1 MEFKATL
8 DKFSKIISAIFL
20 MFALV
25 MLGAALSGRMVPDAN
40 GNLLLSIVA
49 ALLLLL
55 GVMLFLYSPR
65 AYLVE
70 GKDLLV
76 RRLIGNKRIVAA
88 DISRIRMPD
97 EKELKW
103 PIRTFGNGGLFGY
116 TGRYYTKHIGS
127 MIWYCSRR
135 DRLIVV
141 ERNFKLPVIISPDN
155 PAAFLQAYYKA

>member
-1 MEFKATL
+1 ML
-8 DKFSKIISAIFL
+8 L
-20 MFALV
+20 FALV
-25 MLGAALSGRMVPDAN
+25 MLGASLSGRMVPDDN
-40 GNLLLSIVA
+40 GNLFLSIVA

-55 GVMLFLYSPR
+55 GVMMFLYSPR

-70 GKDLLV
+70 GKDLVV
-76 RRLIGNKRIVAA
+76 RRLIGNKRIAA
-88 DISRIRMPD
+88 TDISRIRMPD

-127 MIWYCSRR
+127 MIWYCTRR

-141 ERNFKLPVIISPDN
+141 ERNFRLPVILSPDN
-155 PAAFLQAYYKA
+155 PSALLQAYYSA